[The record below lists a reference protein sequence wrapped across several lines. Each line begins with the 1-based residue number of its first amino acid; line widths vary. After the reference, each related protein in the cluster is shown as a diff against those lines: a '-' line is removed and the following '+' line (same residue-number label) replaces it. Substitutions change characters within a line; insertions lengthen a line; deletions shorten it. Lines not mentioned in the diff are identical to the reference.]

1 MTAQSTAVAAA
12 ISEPASS
19 ALVVVDVQNDFCAPG
34 GYYER
39 TGADLAP
46 IERAVDRLVHFVAAA
61 RRSGTAVIFVRSQY
75 DEVYLSE
82 TQNRRRRRVGWDV
95 PLCRVGTPGFDFY
108 KVQPLMGEP
117 VVTKHR
123 FDAFY
128 QTDLELLLR
137 TNGKHNLLF
146 AGVATN
152 VCVESS
158 LRSAFMRDFSV
169 ILLEDCSAA
178 RNARAHEAALENV
191 RYHFG
196 IVAKADDIER
206 SWRRT

>member
-1 MTAQSTAVAAA
+1 M
-12 ISEPASS
+12 
-19 ALVVVDVQNDFCAPG
+19 
-34 GYYER
+34 R

-46 IERAVDRLVHFVAAA
+46 IERAVDRLVHFIDAA